1 MLPLVYQNSLKCP
14 SLSRAKLT
22 HQGIFLRVNFFN
34 VERLGKLWTLVLPF
48 VSVLQTCFFDGI
60 LNLFSL
66 LAKIVPKKRHWNK
79 KYITSSTAAAAAGAA
94 PPAAAAA
101 GAAPAPDPTLAT
113 RSLMLTDSRHLAK
126 RPGQKGSTVTLAAFK
141 MVLIFSA

>member
-1 MLPLVYQNSLKCP
+1 MSQSKQGQIDTSGNIFKFIFSILMSLRKIW
-14 SLSRAKLT
+14 SR
-22 HQGIFLRVNFFN
+22 
-34 VERLGKLWTLVLPF
+34 VLPF

-60 LNLFSL
+60 FKSIQF
-66 LAKIVPKKRHWNK
+66 KIVPQKKALK
-79 KYITSSTAAAAAGAA
+79 SYKYLTSSTAAAAAGAA
-94 PPAAAAA
+94 PPAAAA

>member
-1 MLPLVYQNSLKCP
+1 MVTSHSIFIGPTNSME
-14 SLSRAKLT
+14 
-22 HQGIFLRVNFFN
+22 F
-34 VERLGKLWTLVLPF
+34 
-48 VSVLQTCFFDGI
+48 

-66 LAKIVPKKRHWNK
+66 NSSQKRLNYNY
-79 KYITSSTAAAAAGAA
+79 KYLTSSTAAAAAGAA
-94 PPAAAAA
+94 PPAAAA

>member
-1 MLPLVYQNSLKCP
+1 MVILTNIVYKKFAQCNEENTF
-14 SLSRAKLT
+14 KLYY
-22 HQGIFLRVNFFN
+22 
-34 VERLGKLWTLVLPF
+34 
-48 VSVLQTCFFDGI
+48 
-60 LNLFSL
+60 
-66 LAKIVPKKRHWNK
+66 
-79 KYITSSTAAAAAGAA
+79 KYLTSSAAAAAAGAA
-94 PPAAAAA
+94 PPAAAA